1 MYVAARGG
9 EAAIQHAERLYHELK
24 ASFDAET
31 VRAIERTMPYL
42 IDRVMGEGSLYA
54 PDLAALALAQTGGDV
69 YEAVLMLRAYRS
81 TQPRLAYAQPI
92 TSDDMLVVRRIS
104 AAFKDIPGGQVL
116 GPTLDYSHRILQL
129 EVLEGGETG
138 DGGRRTADNDSAP
151 VAASELHRLP
161 SPVSPSFPLVADWQR
176 DAGLLPA
183 LPEHDTIAAADIP
196 DVTREPLLFP
206 ASRAHRLQSLSRAE
220 TGGVLALGYANM
232 RGYGSVHPTINEVR
246 LAYADVN
253 VMHPIT
259 GEPFSIGRIRVSQ
272 AEIVTT
278 FKGEADN
285 PELALGF
292 CATMGWNE
300 VKTIAGSMLDMAMD
314 LPEPHP
320 SHTEEYVL
328 YHTDPVE
335 SSGFCIHYK
344 LPHYVTFGSDLDAM
358 RAVRMMAPAHSG
370 KNGFYGEG
378 KNLSTA
384 TPGVYAEQEDDGRSD
399 SEAATG
405 LAVSRPGVR
414 AASSPVSD
422 PLPTQEHP

>member
-9 EAAIQHAERLYHELK
+9 EQAIQQAEQLYHDLK
-24 ASFDAET
+24 APVDLAA
-31 VRAIERTMPYL
+31 VRTIERTLPYL
-42 IDRVMGEGSLYA
+42 VDRVMGEGSLYA
-54 PDLAALALAQTGGDV
+54 PELAALALAQTGGDI

-81 TQPRLAYAQPI
+81 TQPRLVYAQPI
-92 TSDDMLVVRRIS
+92 TAENMQVVRRIS

-116 GPTLDYSHRILQL
+116 GPSLDYSHRILQL
-129 EVLEGGETG
+129 DILDSELVDKVRKVHQVFKVDRTTEPDQPYKLET
-138 DGGRRTADNDSAP
+138 SALP
-151 VAASELHRLP
+151 FVAA
-161 SPVSPSFPLVADWQR
+161 WQR
-176 DAGLLPA
+176 DAGLLPP
-183 LPEHDTIAAADIP
+183 LSQRDEINPADIP

-253 VMHPIT
+253 LTHPIT
-259 GEPFSIGRIRVSQ
+259 GEAFSIGRVRVSQ
-272 AEIVTT
+272 AEVVTT
-278 FKGEADN
+278 FKGNADQ
-285 PELALGF
+285 PQLGLGF

-300 VKTIAGSMLDMAMD
+300 VKTIAGSMLDLAMD

-344 LPHYVTFGSDLDAM
+344 LPHYVTFGSSLDAM
-358 RAVRMMAPAHSG
+358 RAVLLMPKTHSG
-370 KNGFYGEG
+370 KNGYYGEG
-378 KNLSTA
+378 KDLSTS
-384 TPGVYAEQEDDGRSD
+384 TPGVYAEKEEVEEVIG
-399 SEAATG
+399 
-405 LAVSRPGVR
+405 
-414 AASSPVSD
+414 
-422 PLPTQEHP
+422 

>member
-1 MYVAARGG
+1 
-9 EAAIQHAERLYHELK
+9 
-24 ASFDAET
+24 
-31 VRAIERTMPYL
+31 
-42 IDRVMGEGSLYA
+42 
-54 PDLAALALAQTGGDV
+54 
-69 YEAVLMLRAYRS
+69 
-81 TQPRLAYAQPI
+81 
-92 TSDDMLVVRRIS
+92 
-104 AAFKDIPGGQVL
+104 
-116 GPTLDYSHRILQL
+116 
-129 EVLEGGETG
+129 VLEGGRGKVEG
-138 DGGRRTADNDSAP
+138 DQHM
-151 VAASELHRLP
+151 ASDLIPP
-161 SPVSPSFPLVADWQR
+161 SPFPHSSSYPLVADWQR
-176 DAGLLPA
+176 DAGLLPV
-183 LPEHDTIAAADIP
+183 LPQQDEVVAADIP

-358 RAVRMMAPAHSG
+358 RAVKMMAPAHSG

-384 TPGVYAEQEDDGRSD
+384 TPGVYAETGDGGRSD

-405 LAVSRPGVR
+405 LAVSRPP
-414 AASSPVSD
+414 SPVSVSV
-422 PLPTQEHP
+422 PAQEHP